1 MKFKIIA
8 ALFITTLTFA
18 SSGVN
23 ASLILG
29 TGTGSLRGN
38 DLTDPENDGAH
49 DADINYN
56 ATFNANSEPGFG
68 GGEYSFNVFDNVL
81 SGGNGKWCCE
91 SVGTAAKNLND
102 ANVTGLWVEA
112 NFGSTQYFLDAFTL
126 SSANDVA
133 GRDADQWRILG
144 SNDGVNYTSIY
155 TYDNNGQSIWNQR
168 FQVVEF
174 SVAENDFVSTQA
186 YSIFRYEAYSTVSA
200 NAHQLGELEFFG
212 TQSVQS
218 AAQVPEPST
227 LAIFSLALLTFGA
240 RRFKK

>member
-1 MKFKIIA
+1 MKFKILVALLA
-8 ALFITTLTFA
+8 ATLTFA
-18 SSGVN
+18 STVVN

-29 TGTGSLRGN
+29 TGTGALVGG
-38 DLTDPENDGAH
+38 DLTDPENDGARN
-49 DADINYN
+49 ADINYN
-56 ATFNANSEPGFG
+56 ATFNSNSEPGFG
-68 GGEYSFNVFDNVL
+68 GGEFSFNVFDNVL
-81 SGGNGKWCCE
+81 TGGNGKWCCE

-102 ANVTGLWVEA
+102 ANVSGLWVEA
-112 NFGSTQYFLDAFTL
+112 NFGSTQYILDAFTL

-144 SNDGVNYTSIY
+144 SNDGVNYSSIF
-155 TYDNNGQSIWNQR
+155 TYDNNGQSIWDKR

-174 SVAENDFVSTQA
+174 SVAENDFFSPQA

-212 TQSVQS
+212 TQSLAA

-227 LAIFSLALLTFGA
+227 LGIFALALIAFGA